1 MISTT
6 NEPRGALTGRSS
18 ILAVLADSG
27 PFHGLLLT
35 ILAHFGV
42 PERFSR
48 LTIPRVRLPVGHQHS
63 QFWPILARFM
73 DYYSLF
79 WGLGVISMIDEPQGT
94 LTCRS
99 STLIVLADSGPFMDY
114 YSLSWGL
121 GVISKIDEPKD
132 ALKCRSPTLAVLP
145 DSGPFHGLL
154 LTVLGSRSVF
164 HD

>member
-35 ILAHFGV
+35 ILARFGV

-63 QFWPILARFM
+63 QFWLILARFM
-73 DYYSLF
+73 DYYSPF
-79 WGLGVISMIDEPQGT
+79 SGPQAISMVVKLQGA
-94 LTCRS
+94 LTCQS
-99 STLIVLADSGPFMDY
+99 SALTVSADSGLFLDY
-114 YSLSWGL
+114 YSPFC
-121 GVISKIDEPKD
+121 VPKEISMVVEPED
-132 ALKCRSPTLAVLP
+132 VLTCWSSRLA
-145 DSGPFHGLL
+145 DCADFGPFPGLL
-154 LTVLGSRSVF
+154 LSFGVPK
-164 HD
+164 